1 MPHDHFYMELKSQ
14 QMQNHRVSF
23 FWKKIKIRNEHMYS
37 GLAAVFHNTA
47 VKYRSERCMKTYSIL
62 VFEVTNTAVM
72 RSVTKENT
80 MDQISEDN

>member
-1 MPHDHFYMELKSQ
+1 
-14 QMQNHRVSF
+14 
-23 FWKKIKIRNEHMYS
+23 MYS

-47 VKYRSERCMKTYSIL
+47 VKHRSERCMKTYSIL